1 MDPTWST
8 RLSKAFDITPSD
20 TVPLNSGHGTKAV
33 LALTDGNVDVL
44 FQEDQP
50 SAKITLPVVAGT
62 LYPFNL
68 RFVYTTSVATLAGFL

>member
-1 MDPTWST
+1 M
-8 RLSKAFDITPSD
+8 
-20 TVPLNSGHGTKAV
+20 PLNSGHGTKAV